1 MQIYIQILINHNRFD
16 IQANKLGNNGKSWK
30 DHNWISGPY
39 VHIQAFISQAVIYYH
54 FHSTD
59 SPQTTNNARML
70 LYTESIVQ
78 SIWQAAI

>member
-1 MQIYIQILINHNRFD
+1 M
-16 IQANKLGNNGKSWK
+16 
-30 DHNWISGPY
+30 
-39 VHIQAFISQAVIYYH
+39 QAFISQAVIYCH

-78 SIWQAAI
+78 SIWQAAISTKKGTKTLYYAIAGLCIYSTSRKTHNKKQDTSTY